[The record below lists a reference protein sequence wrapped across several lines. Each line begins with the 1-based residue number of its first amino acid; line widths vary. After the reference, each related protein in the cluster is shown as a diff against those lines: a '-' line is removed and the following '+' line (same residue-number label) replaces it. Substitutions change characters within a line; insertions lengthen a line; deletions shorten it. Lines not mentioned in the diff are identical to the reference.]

1 MRAGQGRK
9 EVRPVRKITLH
20 AQSPVTS
27 ILFTL
32 PALTGCPE
40 PAKAEN
46 HLDTAI
52 PEPVAKEP
60 PKPINQ
66 EETTKVS

>member
-1 MRAGQGRK
+1 
-9 EVRPVRKITLH
+9 VRKITLH
-20 AQSPVTS
+20 TQGPVTS

-32 PALTGCPE
+32 LALTGYSE

-46 HLDTAI
+46 PVDTAI

-60 PKPINQ
+60 PKPIN
-66 EETTKVS
+66 